1 MAANRKAS
9 KGHDGAVA
17 YEFLSKHHRLR
28 PGALAR
34 HYLCACGHA
43 QAIAKLLESRGER
56 DEFATHNQINQEIW
70 RHYEALRQMHRHD
83 LGLILQ
89 WRT

>member
-1 MAANRKAS
+1 MAANRKVS

-43 QAIAKLLESRGER
+43 QAIAKLLSGEWPA
-56 DEFATHNQINQEIW
+56 EWVVNPQVKEKLFA
-70 RHYEALRQMHRHD
+70 R
-83 LGLILQ
+83 
-89 WRT
+89 